1 VRVDW
6 RRYYV
11 EDHGNQLVR
20 TFTGN
25 LTKMLASASGV
36 LHPHASIARPGKSAT
51 DGGLH
56 PLVGRRPGGV
66 GAAVGSSAGTAG
78 LDSRAP
84 SAAGD
89 WSASR
94 LMQTFSGPAVRRRF
108 GGAKSFGASGWQ
120 PTSVSEGGV
129 MPGAAA
135 DGAAQGQEQEEPQAA
150 AAGVGRSQSGKSR
163 LGAGAG
169 GARGPLGAIRDS
181 GVSGQPGVERI
192 DEGDAGEEA
201 SA

>member
-1 VRVDW
+1 
-6 RRYYV
+6 V

-25 LTKMLASASGV
+25 LTKMLASAGGV
-36 LHPHASIARPGKSAT
+36 LHPHTSIARPGKSAT
-51 DGGLH
+51 GGGLH
-56 PLVGRRPGGV
+56 PLVPRQPGSV
-66 GAAVGSSAGTAG
+66 GAAVDSSAGAAG
-78 LDSRAP
+78 MDSRGP

-89 WSASR
+89 WSANR
-94 LMQTFSGPAVRRRF
+94 LMQTFSGPVRRRF
-108 GGAKSFGASGWQ
+108 GAGGTKASFGASGWQ

-129 MPGAAA
+129 MPGSAA
-135 DGAAQGQEQEEPQAA
+135 DGAAAGQEHQQQEETQGA
-150 AAGVGRSQSGKSR
+150 AAGAGRSQSGKSR

-169 GARGPLGAIRDS
+169 GARGPLGAMRDS
-181 GVSGQPGVERI
+181 GVFGQPGVERI

>member
-1 VRVDW
+1 
-6 RRYYV
+6 V

-25 LTKMLASASGV
+25 LTKMLASAGGV
-36 LHPHASIARPGKSAT
+36 LHPHTSIARPGKSAT

-56 PLVGRRPGGV
+56 PLVPRQPGGA
-66 GAAVGSSAGTAG
+66 GAAVGSSAGAG
-78 LDSRAP
+78 AAGIDGRGP

-89 WSASR
+89 WGASR
-94 LMQTFSGPAVRRRF
+94 LMQTFSGPVRRRF
-108 GGAKSFGASGWQ
+108 GAGSTKASFGASGWQ
-120 PTSVSEGGV
+120 PSSVSEGGV
-129 MPGAAA
+129 MPPGSAA
-135 DGAAQGQEQEEPQAA
+135 DGAAAAQEQQEEPQQGAA
-150 AAGVGRSQSGKSR
+150 AGAGVGRSQSGKSR

-169 GARGPLGAIRDS
+169 GARGPLGAMRDS
-181 GVSGQPGVERI
+181 GVFGQPGVERI